1 MNTPQT
7 ELPPEVRELYP
18 FAPHWLE
25 TPAGRLHYVDEGPR
39 DATAA
44 VICVHGNPTWS
55 FYYRNLVKVLALQF
69 RVLAPDHLG
78 CGLSDKPQD
87 YPYRLAGHIDNLARL
102 VETVKQPVLHFV
114 VHDWGGP
121 IGLAVAER
129 FAERVGR
136 VVVLN
141 TAAFSGPC
149 PARIRVCRVPVLGP
163 LLVRGLNGFAGPA
176 ACMAVNKPLP
186 AAVKRGYLWPY
197 RSWADRVAVLRFVQ
211 DIPLEAEHPSAGTLR
226 EVEAG
231 LGKLRDKPMLL
242 GWGMRDFCF
251 TPGYLAEWKKRF
263 PQAQARE
270 FPEAGH
276 YVLEDAGT
284 ELVAAIAEFLCC

>member
-1 MNTPQT
+1 MPTK

-39 DATAA
+39 DAAAA
-44 VICVHGNPTWS
+44 VVCVHGNPTWS
-55 FYYRNLVKVLALQF
+55 FYYRNLIKELAPHF
-69 RVLAPDHLG
+69 RVIASDHLG

-87 YPYRLAGHIDNLARL
+87 FSYRLADHIENLARL
-102 VETVKQPVLHFV
+102 VETLKQTTVHFV

-121 IGLAVAER
+121 IGLGVTERLAER
-129 FAERVGR
+129 LGR
-136 VVVLN
+136 LVVLN

-149 PARIRVCRVPVLGP
+149 PTRIRVCRLPVAGP

-176 ACMAVNKPLP
+176 ACMAVTKPLL
-186 AAVKRGYLWPY
+186 AAVRRGYLWPY

-211 DIPLEAEHPSAGTLR
+211 DIPLEPNHPSAAALR
-226 EVEAG
+226 AIETG
-231 LGKLRDKPMLL
+231 LEKLRDRPLL
-242 GWGMRDFCF
+242 LAWGMRDFCF
-251 TPGYLAEWKKRF
+251 TPWYLAEWKKRF

-276 YVLEDAGT
+276 YVLEDAGA
-284 ELVAAIAEFLCC
+284 ELWTAITDFLRG

>member
-1 MNTPQT
+1 MPIET
-7 ELPPEVRELYP
+7 LPSEVRELYP

-39 DATAA
+39 DAAAA

-55 FYYRNLVKVLALQF
+55 FYYRNLIRELAPRF

-78 CGLSDKPQD
+78 CGLSDKPQGFS
-87 YPYRLAGHIDNLARL
+87 YRLAEHVENLARL
-102 VETVKQPVLHFV
+102 VATVEQRTLHFV

-121 IGLAVAER
+121 IGLGVAER
-129 FAERVGR
+129 LAERVER
-136 VVVLN
+136 LVVMN
-141 TAAFSGPC
+141 TAAFAGPC
-149 PARIRVCRVPVLGP
+149 PARIRLCRTPVLGP

-176 ACMAVNKPLP
+176 ACMAVAKPLP

-197 RSWADRVAVLRFVQ
+197 RSWAERVAVLRFVQ
-211 DIPLEAEHPSAGTLR
+211 DIPLEADHPSAETLR
-226 EVEAG
+226 AVEAG
-231 LGKLRDKPMLL
+231 LEKLRDKPMLL

-251 TPGYLAEWKKRF
+251 TPAYLAEWRRRF

-276 YVLEDAGT
+276 YVLEDARA
-284 ELVAAIAEFLCC
+284 ELVAAIAEFLRC